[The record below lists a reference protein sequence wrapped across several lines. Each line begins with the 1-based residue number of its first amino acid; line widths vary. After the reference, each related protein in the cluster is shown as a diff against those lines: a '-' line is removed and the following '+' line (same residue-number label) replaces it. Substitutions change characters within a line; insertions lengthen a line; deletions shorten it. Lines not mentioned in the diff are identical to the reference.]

1 VGEITHLKLFVEG
14 DRRQA
19 ALFSGTDEAEH
30 WIRNVEAES
39 VLSSGWHLLPKE
51 TLIAIAEVRERG
63 FWRQG
68 VQLNPRAWRLRLIN
82 LQQRLADQAR
92 EAADHRQDADQS
104 LRAADHLQQLAEDL
118 AGDDPR
124 TAAELAQQAI
134 GWRLRG
140 SEALVALWQQ
150 HEHETSSRAMG
161 IALELVSLF
170 DALSHTE
177 TTVLGHEGQ
186 AHAERNARFWWQ
198 QALTKA
204 AQVSDERERAGDLLQ
219 AAIAA
224 QTVLDLAT
232 HRCAARS
239 IAAS

>member
-14 DRRQA
+14 DRRRA
-19 ALFSGTDEAEH
+19 ALFSGTDEAQH
-30 WIRNVEAES
+30 WVRNVEAES

-51 TLIAIAEVRERG
+51 TLIAISDVQERG

-68 VQLNPRAWRLRLIN
+68 VQLNPRAWRMRLIN
-82 LQQRLADQAR
+82 LQQRLADQAG
-92 EAADHRQDADQS
+92 ASGDHRQDADQS
-104 LRAADHLQQLAEDL
+104 LRAADQLQHLADDL
-118 AGDDPR
+118 AADDPNA
-124 TAAELAQQAI
+124 AAELAQQAI

-150 HEHETSSRAMG
+150 HERDAQRAMP
-161 IALELVSLF
+161 IALELVALF
-170 DALSHTE
+170 DL
-177 TTVLGHEGQ
+177 LGPSVSTGLGQEAQ

-198 QALTKA
+198 QAVTKA
-204 AQVSDERERAGDLLQ
+204 AQCSDEREQAGDLLQ
-219 AAIAA
+219 AAAAA